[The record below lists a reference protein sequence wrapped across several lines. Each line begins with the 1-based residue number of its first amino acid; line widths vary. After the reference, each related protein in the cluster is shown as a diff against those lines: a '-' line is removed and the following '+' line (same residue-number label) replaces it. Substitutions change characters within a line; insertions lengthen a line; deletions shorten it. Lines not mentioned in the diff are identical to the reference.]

1 MSFAWSKKV
10 VRVVPAPPPQEPVTQ
25 PEPEPIQI
33 VELPVVDDK
42 ISPIEHKNGECL
54 VSARKEDDEADEV
67 KGDVC
72 QGEGS
77 GTGDQ
82 GGEEDMARVE
92 DEESSSPRT
101 SLKK

>member
-10 VRVVPAPPPQEPVTQ
+10 VRVVPAPPPQELVNQ
-25 PEPEPIQI
+25 PEPELVQV

-42 ISPIEHKNGECL
+42 ISSIEHKNGECL

-82 GGEEDMARVE
+82 GSEEDMARVE